1 MAKRLPEPR
10 NAEGGSPRVTGT
22 PVPGSKINQSIPP
35 GQGYF
40 SPFIPTAGDTAGDT
54 AYFLINSIFDP
65 RTLQSTDGTARYS
78 SVSLGQD
85 YRSIWQDILYQIIFA
100 QFRMRQEPNQTTL
113 NEMLEIICDLTR
125 CLGIYL
131 TALSLSASRDPDM
144 FARSRVLGLYDS
156 KMEMQSQL
164 AILPLPRYL
173 VELSLKYV
181 GLVDVSGSFNF
192 QNIGFLYS
200 GDYSA
205 FNTLMSNIRS
215 KSFALNWLR
224 QIYPEIGLIGDPDG
238 SRNVPDILQA
248 FINANVKDAS
258 SDFAPYVVVEQAT
271 DEAIRLASGGLLHTV
286 SRGGAGAHTITGWA
300 LPGSGIGTNPAVRT
314 WVPSMCVWKAATG
327 KDAAITRTVASQ
339 AYNISAGVIETLQN
353 APLAVNLV
361 HEYNMNSSDTQPAV
375 NPYTFN
381 GSSGATSFDPL
392 AAETT
397 RYRVSAGFGLG
408 SITYGLQANV
418 VSTFRDILFP

>member
-10 NAEGGSPRVTGT
+10 NAEGGSPRVTGA
-22 PVPGSKINQSIPP
+22 PIQGVKINQSIPP

-40 SPFIPTAGDTAGDT
+40 SPFISTAGDTAGDT
-54 AYFLINSIFDP
+54 VYFLINSIFDP
-65 RTLQSTDGTARYS
+65 RTLQNSDGTTRYA
-78 SVSLGQD
+78 SVGLGQD
-85 YRSIWQDILYQIIFA
+85 YRSIWQDILYQIVFA
-100 QFRMRQEPNQTTL
+100 QFRMRQPPDQTTL

-144 FARSRVLGLYDS
+144 FARSRVLGLYDA
-156 KMEMQSQL
+156 KVEMQSQL
-164 AILPLPRYL
+164 AILPLPRFI

-192 QNIGFLYS
+192 QNVGFLSS
-200 GDYSA
+200 GDYNA

-215 KSFALNWLR
+215 KSLALNFLR
-224 QIYPEIGLIGDPDG
+224 HFYPEIGLIGDPDG
-238 SRNVPDILQA
+238 SRSMPDILQA
-248 FINANVKDAS
+248 FINANVKIADS
-258 SDFAPYVVVEQAT
+258 GFAPYVAVEQAT
-271 DEAIRLASGGLLHTV
+271 DEPIRLASGGLLHTV
-286 SRGGAGAHTITGWA
+286 IREGVGTHTITGWA
-300 LPGSGIGTNPAVRT
+300 LPGSGIGTDPAVRT
-314 WVPSMCVWKAATG
+314 WVPSMCVWKTATG

-339 AYNISAGVIETLQN
+339 AYDISAGASETLQN

-361 HEYNMNSSDTQPAV
+361 HEYNMNTSDTQPAF
-375 NPYTFN
+375 NPHTVI
-381 GSSGATSFDPL
+381 GSSGAPTFDPL

>member
-1 MAKRLPEPR
+1 MARKLPEPR

-22 PVPGSKINQSIPP
+22 AIPSNKINQSIPP
-35 GQGYF
+35 AQGYF
-40 SPFIPTAGDTAGDT
+40 SSFIPTAGDTAGDT
-54 AYFLINSIFDP
+54 AYYLLNSIFDP
-65 RTLQSTDGTARYS
+65 RTLQNSDGTIRYS
-78 SVSLGQD
+78 SVGLGQD
-85 YRSIWQDILYQIIFA
+85 YRSIWQDILYQIVFA
-100 QFRMRQEPNQTTL
+100 QFRMRQLPTQTTL
-113 NEMLEIICDLTR
+113 NEMLEVICDLTR

-131 TALSLSASRDPDM
+131 SALSLSASRDPDM
-144 FARSRVLGLYDS
+144 FARSRVLGLFDS

-192 QNIGFLYS
+192 QNVGFLYS

-238 SRNVPDILQA
+238 SRSIPDILQA
-248 FINANVKDAS
+248 FINANVKEADS
-258 SDFAPYVVVEQAT
+258 GFAPYVAVEQAT
-271 DEAIRLASGGLLHTV
+271 DEPIRLASGGILHTV
-286 SRGGAGAHTITGWA
+286 SRSGRGAHTITGWA
-300 LPGSGIGTNPAVRT
+300 MPGSGNGTDPAVRT
-314 WVPSMCVWKAATG
+314 WVPAMCVWKAAAG
-327 KDAAITRTVASQ
+327 KDAAVTRTVASQ
-339 AYNISAGVIETLQN
+339 SYNGSTGVIETLQN
-353 APLAVNLV
+353 PPLAVNLV
-361 HEYNMNSSDTQPAV
+361 HEYNMNATDAQPAA
-375 NPYTFN
+375 NPYTFD
-381 GSSGATSFDPL
+381 GSTGAATYDPL

-408 SITYGLQANV
+408 SITYDLQANV
-418 VSTFRDILFP
+418 VSTFRDALFP